1 MSKKQWKKH
10 IVLTTTAVTALSL
23 TACGTGDNEGGGS
36 DSGDQSLTVWTL
48 ESLPDRMA
56 ATEEILADFTEQTG
70 IEVELVGIE
79 EAQVSQLIQSSG
91 LSGDLPDVV
100 AAFPLGVVHEMNN
113 LEMIDTET
121 TQTIIDDLGAD
132 TFQSHALSLYQAS
145 DGVQIGVP
153 SDGWS
158 QILVYRTDRFE
169 EAGLD
174 APDTY
179 ENLQRAAEVLTDGD
193 QFGITLATDPS
204 DVFTQQTFESLALGN
219 NCELIGEDESVTI
232 DSPECQEAFDLYNA
246 LAENSPAGAQT
257 VDSTRA
263 AYFNGTASMTLW
275 STYLLDELAGL
286 RNDALPA
293 CPECTDDP
301 GFLAENTGV
310 ITKISGPNGTAED
323 GAYGEVTAF
332 APVDGG
338 NSEAAKQF
346 IEYMMGDGYEG
357 WLAMAP
363 EGKFPMRTGT
373 AEEPTKFTDAWAE
386 METGVDQRAP
396 LGDFYS
402 DEVIDTLTSMGE
414 NVSRWALPQ
423 GKGDILG
430 SFTAELPLA
439 RAVSDMASGSLS
451 PQDAAS
457 EVKAATEDMAN

>member
-1 MSKKQWKKH
+1 MSMKSWKKP
-10 IVLTTTAVTALSL
+10 IALTAAVLTALSV
-23 TACGTGDNEGGGS
+23 TSCGTGDDGGEGSGG
-36 DSGDQSLTVWTL
+36 QSITVWTL
-48 ESLPDRMA
+48 ESLPDRMEI
-56 ATEEILADFTEQTG
+56 TEGIIADFTEKTG
-70 IEVELVGIE
+70 IEVDLVGVE
-79 EAQVSQLIQSSG
+79 EGQVTQLIQSAG

-100 AAFPLGVVHEMNN
+100 AAFPLGVIHEMSN
-113 LEMIDTET
+113 LEMIDTEA
-121 TQTIIDDLGAD
+121 TQAIIDSLGEE
-132 TFQSHALSLYQAS
+132 TFQSHALALNQTSE
-145 DGVQIGVP
+145 GVQIGVP

-169 EAGLD
+169 EKGLD

-179 ENLQRAAEVLTDGD
+179 ENLQKAAEELTEGD

-219 NCELIGEDESVTI
+219 NCELIGEDGAITI
-232 DSPECQEAFDLYNA
+232 DSPECQEAFELYNA
-246 LAENSPAGAQT
+246 LAESSPAGAQT

-263 AYFNGTASMTLW
+263 AYFNGSASMTMW

-293 CPECTDDP
+293 CPECADDP

-310 ITKISGPNGTAED
+310 ITKVEGPNGAADD
-323 GAYGEVTAF
+323 GAYGEITSF
-332 APVDGG
+332 APVEGG
-338 NSEAAKQF
+338 NVDASKQF
-346 IEYMMGDGYEG
+346 IEYMMSDGYED

-373 AEEPTKFTDAWAE
+373 ADEPTKFSDAWAN

-423 GKGDILG
+423 GKGDLLG

-439 RAVSDMASGSLS
+439 KAVSEMASGSRS
-451 PQDAAS
+451 PSEAAS
-457 EVKAATEDMAN
+457 EVKAATEEMAK